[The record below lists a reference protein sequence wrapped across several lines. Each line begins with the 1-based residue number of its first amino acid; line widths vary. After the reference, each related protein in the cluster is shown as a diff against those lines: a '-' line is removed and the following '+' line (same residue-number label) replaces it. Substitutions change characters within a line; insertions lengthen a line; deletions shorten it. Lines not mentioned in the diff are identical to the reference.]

1 VKVWIKNEMVNDKKK
16 QINWALLIFDLAI
29 LAIAVG
35 FSIWQNNPKYLWL
48 ILITFTTGSYII
60 KNE

>member
-1 VKVWIKNEMVNDKKK
+1 MVNDKKK